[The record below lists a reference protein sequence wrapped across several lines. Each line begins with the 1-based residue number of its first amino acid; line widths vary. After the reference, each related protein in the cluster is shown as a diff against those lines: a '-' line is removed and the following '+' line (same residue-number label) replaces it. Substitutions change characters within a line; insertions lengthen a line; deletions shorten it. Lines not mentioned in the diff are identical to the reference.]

1 MPRSW
6 VVRARRP
13 DQQATA
19 ERLLAAAEL
28 EFGRV
33 GFAAARLQDIGKR
46 AGISRPSLLYHFK
59 SKDELYAAVVHGAF
73 ARMGAAIAESTIVD
87 AALPEKVDALV
98 NGYLRFIHAN
108 PAVARLVLREVV
120 DGKGPGRALMLR
132 EAVPVLELIE
142 GFLRRSG
149 KGALRPGVPLR
160 QAVLAVAFSAM
171 VRAAAEELR
180 DPLFGPQNHTPTL
193 ARMVL
198 LRS

>member
-1 MPRSW
+1 MGRPR
-6 VVRARRP
+6 ARP
-13 DQQATA
+13 DQQATT

-73 ARMGAAIAESTIVD
+73 ARMGAAIAESTDLD
-87 AALPEKVDALV
+87 AALPERIDALV

-142 GFLRRSG
+142 GFLRRSA

-180 DPLFGPQNHTPTL
+180 DPLFGPKDHTPTL